1 MKIIIAGL
9 GKVGNT
15 LARQLAAE
23 NDYDLTVVD
32 RNAQVLQ
39 TVVEKYD
46 VLGVQGNCAAMTT
59 LVDAGVKD
67 ADLLIA
73 VTDADEMNLLCCVT
87 AHSLNPRI
95 HTIARIRNPEYSDQ
109 VYKMRDLLALS
120 MSVNPEKQA
129 AIEIERLL
137 KYPGFLKREPFAKGR
152 MEIVELRVEPG
163 SKLCNVAL
171 NNLVDAVNCKVLV
184 CAVTRGGECIM
195 PSGNFV
201 LREGDKIFVT
211 SESNNL
217 TRLLKNLG
225 IITRKVNRV
234 LICGGGRVSYY
245 LSQLLLKSGI
255 QVQII
260 ENNPERCLM
269 LAEQLSEADIIQGDA
284 SSQALLESEG
294 LFSCDALVSLT
305 GLDELNVIIA
315 LYGSRHGVPQIIT
328 KVGHL
333 EPNGILDTL
342 PVGSLVCPK
351 ELCSNG
357 IVRYVRAM
365 RNQTGAAITTH
376 RIAGGRAE
384 ALEFRVD
391 ENTRHRGEPLKSL
404 KIKPNILLVSI
415 NHASHVELPNG
426 DSCYQTGDGVVIVT
440 NGSETIY
447 QLNDIFA

>member
-15 LARQLAAE
+15 LAGQLAAE
-23 NDYDLTVVD
+23 NDYDLTIVD
-32 RNAQVLQ
+32 QNAHVLQ
-39 TVVEKYD
+39 AVVEKYD
-46 VLGVQGNCAAMTT
+46 AMGVQGNCAAMTT

-73 VTDADEMNLLCCVT
+73 VTNADEVNLLCCVT

-95 HTIARIRNPEYSDQ
+95 HTIARIRNPEYSEQ

-120 MSVNPEKQA
+120 MAVNPEKQA
-129 AIEIERLL
+129 ATEIERLL
-137 KYPGFLKREPFAKGR
+137 KYPGFLKRDTFAKGR

-163 SKLCNVAL
+163 SKLCDVAL
-171 NNLVDAVNCKVLV
+171 SNLSDVVKCKVLV
-184 CAVTRGGECIM
+184 CAVTRSGKCMM

-201 LREGDKIFVT
+201 LREGDKLFVT

-217 TRLLKNLG
+217 THLLKSLG

-245 LSQLLLKSGI
+245 LAQLLLKSGI

-260 ENNPERCLM
+260 ENDPQRCLV
-269 LAEQLSEADIIQGDA
+269 LAEQLPAADIIQGDA
-284 SSQALLESEG
+284 SNQSLLESEG
-294 LFSCDALVSLT
+294 LFSCDALISLT
-305 GLDELNVIIA
+305 GMDELNVIIA

-333 EPNGILDTL
+333 EANGILDTL

-351 ELCSNG
+351 ELCSNN

-376 RIAGGRAE
+376 RIAGGQAE

-391 ENTRHRGEPLKSL
+391 ETTKHRGQPLKDI

-415 NHASHVELPNG
+415 NHASHIELPGG
-426 DSCYQTGDGVVIVT
+426 DSRFEDGDGVVIVT

>member
-15 LARQLAAE
+15 LAQQLAAE

-129 AIEIERLL
+129 ATEIERLL

-217 TRLLKNLG
+217 TRLLNNLG

-269 LAEQLSEADIIQGDA
+269 LAEQLPEADIITEVLPD
-284 SSQALLESEG
+284 SKYKK
-294 LFSCDALVSLT
+294 LT
-305 GLDELNVIIA
+305 NIVE
-315 LYGSRHGVPQIIT
+315 
-328 KVGHL
+328 VG
-333 EPNGILDTL
+333 EE
-342 PVGSLVCPK
+342 K
-351 ELCSNG
+351 
-357 IVRYVRAM
+357 
-365 RNQTGAAITTH
+365 
-376 RIAGGRAE
+376 
-384 ALEFRVD
+384 
-391 ENTRHRGEPLKSL
+391 
-404 KIKPNILLVSI
+404 
-415 NHASHVELPNG
+415 
-426 DSCYQTGDGVVIVT
+426 
-440 NGSETIY
+440 
-447 QLNDIFA
+447 

>member
-1 MKIIIAGL
+1 MKIIIAGI

-15 LARQLAAE
+15 LAGQLAAE
-23 NDYDLTVVD
+23 NDYDLTIVD
-32 RNAQVLQ
+32 QNARVLQ
-39 TVVEKYD
+39 AVVEKYD
-46 VLGVQGNCAAMTT
+46 ALGVQGNCGAMST
-59 LVDAGVKD
+59 LLDAGVKD

-73 VTDADEMNLLCCVT
+73 VTNADEVNLLCCVT

-95 HTIARIRNPEYSDQ
+95 HTIARIRNPEYAEQ

-129 AIEIERLL
+129 ATEIERLL
-137 KYPGFLKREPFAKGR
+137 KYPGFLKRDTFAKGR
-152 MEIVELRVEPG
+152 MEIVELKVEPG
-163 SKLCNVAL
+163 SKLCDVAL
-171 NNLVDAVNCKVLV
+171 NNLIDVVKCKVLV
-184 CAVTRGGECIM
+184 CAVTRGGQCIM

-201 LREGDKIFVT
+201 LREGDKLFVT

-234 LICGGGRVSYY
+234 LVCGGGRVSYY
-245 LSQLLLKSGI
+245 LAQLLLKSGI

-260 ENNPERCLM
+260 ENNPDRCLA
-269 LAEQLSEADIIQGDA
+269 LAEQLPNADIIQGDA
-284 SSQALLESEG
+284 SNQSLLESEG

-305 GLDELNVIIA
+305 GMDELNVIIA

-333 EPNGILDTL
+333 EAGGILDTL
-342 PVGSLVCPK
+342 PVGSIVCPK
-351 ELCSNG
+351 ELCSNS

-376 RIAGGRAE
+376 RIAGGKAE

-391 ENTRHRGEPLKSL
+391 ATTRHRGEPLKDIR
-404 KIKPNILLVSI
+404 IKPNILLVSI
-415 NHASHVELPNG
+415 NHASHIELPGG
-426 DSCYQTGDGVVIVT
+426 DSCFEEGDGVVVVT

>member
-15 LARQLAAE
+15 LAGQLAAE
-23 NDYDLTVVD
+23 NDYDLTIVD
-32 RNAQVLQ
+32 QNAHVLQ
-39 TVVEKYD
+39 AVVEKYD
-46 VLGVQGNCAAMTT
+46 AMGVQGNCAAMTT

-73 VTDADEMNLLCCVT
+73 VTNADEVNLLCCVT

-95 HTIARIRNPEYSDQ
+95 HTIARIRNPEYSEQ

-129 AIEIERLL
+129 ATEIERLL
-137 KYPGFLKREPFAKGR
+137 KYPGFLKRDTFAKGR

-163 SKLCNVAL
+163 SKLCDVAL
-171 NNLVDAVNCKVLV
+171 SSLSDVVKCKVLV
-184 CAVTRGGECIM
+184 CAVTRSGKCIM

-201 LREGDKIFVT
+201 LREGDKLFVT

-217 TRLLKNLG
+217 TRLLKSLG

-245 LSQLLLKSGI
+245 LAQLLLKSGI

-260 ENNPERCLM
+260 ENDPQRCLV
-269 LAEQLSEADIIQGDA
+269 LAEQLPAADIIQGDA
-284 SSQALLESEG
+284 SNQSLLESEG
-294 LFSCDALVSLT
+294 LFSCDALISLT
-305 GLDELNVIIA
+305 GMDELNVIIA

-333 EPNGILDTL
+333 EANGILDTL

-351 ELCSNG
+351 ELCSNS

-376 RIAGGRAE
+376 RIAGGQAE

-391 ENTRHRGEPLKSL
+391 ETTKHRGQPLKDI

-415 NHASHVELPNG
+415 NHASHIELPGG
-426 DSCYQTGDGVVIVT
+426 DSRFEDGDGVVIVT

>member
-15 LARQLAAE
+15 LAGQLASE
-23 NDYDLTVVD
+23 NDYDLTIVD
-32 RNAQVLQ
+32 QNARVLQ
-39 TVVEKYD
+39 AVVEKYD
-46 VLGVQGNCAAMTT
+46 AMGVQGNCAAMTT

-73 VTDADEMNLLCCVT
+73 VTNADEVNLLCCVT

-95 HTIARIRNPEYSDQ
+95 HTIARIRNPEYAEQ

-129 AIEIERLL
+129 ATEIERLL
-137 KYPGFLKREPFAKGR
+137 KYPGFLKRDTFAKGR

-163 SKLCNVAL
+163 SKLCDVAL
-171 NNLVDAVNCKVLV
+171 SNLSDVVKCKVLV
-184 CAVTRGGECIM
+184 CAVTRSGKCIM

-201 LREGDKIFVT
+201 LREGDKLFVT

-217 TRLLKNLG
+217 TRLLKSLG

-245 LSQLLLKSGI
+245 LAQLLLKSGI

-260 ENNPERCLM
+260 ENDPQRCLV
-269 LAEQLSEADIIQGDA
+269 LAEQLPAADIIQGDA
-284 SSQALLESEG
+284 SNQSLLESEG
-294 LFSCDALVSLT
+294 LFSCDALISLT
-305 GLDELNVIIA
+305 GMDELNVIIA

-333 EPNGILDTL
+333 EANGILDTL

-351 ELCSNG
+351 ELCSNS

-376 RIAGGRAE
+376 RIAGGQAE

-391 ENTRHRGEPLKSL
+391 ETTKHRGQPLKDI
-404 KIKPNILLVSI
+404 KIKPNVLLVSI
-415 NHASHVELPNG
+415 NHASHIELPGG
-426 DSCYQTGDGVVIVT
+426 DSCFEDGDGVVVVT

>member
-15 LARQLAAE
+15 LAQQLAAE

-260 ENNPERCLM
+260 ENNP
-269 LAEQLSEADIIQGDA
+269 
-284 SSQALLESEG
+284 
-294 LFSCDALVSLT
+294 
-305 GLDELNVIIA
+305 
-315 LYGSRHGVPQIIT
+315 
-328 KVGHL
+328 
-333 EPNGILDTL
+333 
-342 PVGSLVCPK
+342 
-351 ELCSNG
+351 
-357 IVRYVRAM
+357 
-365 RNQTGAAITTH
+365 
-376 RIAGGRAE
+376 
-384 ALEFRVD
+384 
-391 ENTRHRGEPLKSL
+391 
-404 KIKPNILLVSI
+404 
-415 NHASHVELPNG
+415 
-426 DSCYQTGDGVVIVT
+426 
-440 NGSETIY
+440 
-447 QLNDIFA
+447 

>member
-15 LARQLAAE
+15 LAGQLAAE
-23 NDYDLTVVD
+23 DDYDLTIVD
-32 RNAQVLQ
+32 QNARVLQ
-39 TVVEKYD
+39 AVVEKYD
-46 VLGVQGNCAAMTT
+46 AMGVQGNCAAMTT

-73 VTDADEMNLLCCVT
+73 VTNADEVNLLCCVT

-95 HTIARIRNPEYSDQ
+95 HTIARIRNPEYSEQ

-129 AIEIERLL
+129 ATEIERLL
-137 KYPGFLKREPFAKGR
+137 KYPGFLKRDTFAKGR

-163 SKLCNVAL
+163 SKLCDVAL
-171 NNLVDAVNCKVLV
+171 SSLSDVVKCKVLV
-184 CAVTRGGECIM
+184 CAVTRSGKCIM

-201 LREGDKIFVT
+201 LREGDKLFVT

-217 TRLLKNLG
+217 TRLLKSLG

-245 LSQLLLKSGI
+245 LAQLLLKSGI

-260 ENNPERCLM
+260 ENDPQRCLV
-269 LAEQLSEADIIQGDA
+269 LAEQLPAADIIQGDA
-284 SSQALLESEG
+284 SNQSLLESEG
-294 LFSCDALVSLT
+294 LFSCDALISLT
-305 GLDELNVIIA
+305 GMDELNVIIA

-333 EPNGILDTL
+333 EANGILDTL

-351 ELCSNG
+351 ELCSNS

-376 RIAGGRAE
+376 RIAGGQAE

-391 ENTRHRGEPLKSL
+391 ETTKHRGQPLKDI

-415 NHASHVELPNG
+415 NHASHIELPGG
-426 DSCYQTGDGVVIVT
+426 DSRFEDGDGVVIVT